1 MKVLYCNNPVPQW
14 HLDGQHG
21 KLLLH
26 ACNLKA
32 CNLFI
37 LCMSVYEF
45 ERMPRKSNGPFSD
58 TEKSCVSEYSA
69 QVFFWTDDTYKIKM
83 MAS

>member
-1 MKVLYCNNPVPQW
+1 MEVLYCNNPVLQW

-32 CNLFI
+32 CNLFT

-45 ERMPRKSNGPFSD
+45 ERMLKKSNGPFAD
-58 TEKSCVSEYSA
+58 IERPCVSEIFSTGI
-69 QVFFWTDDTYKIKM
+69 FWD
-83 MAS
+83 